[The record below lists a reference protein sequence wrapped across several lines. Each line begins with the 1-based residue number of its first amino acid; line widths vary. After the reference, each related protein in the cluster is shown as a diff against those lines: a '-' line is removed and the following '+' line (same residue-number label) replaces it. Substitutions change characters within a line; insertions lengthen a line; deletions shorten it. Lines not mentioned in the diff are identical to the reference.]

1 LAPFT
6 PRAEPPEPALQSLF
20 NPRIFA
26 GMHPKK
32 GKTMPINKELLD
44 ILVCPLSKA
53 PLVLDGDTLVS
64 TDKKTR
70 RRYKIEDDIP
80 NMLIEDAE
88 ELDTETWTEIMKKHG
103 KA

>member
-1 LAPFT
+1 M
-6 PRAEPPEPALQSLF
+6 Q
-20 NPRIFA
+20 NPWGLRYNRRSIRVFFA
-26 GMHPKK
+26 GMHPK
-32 GKTMPINKELLD
+32 KELLD
-44 ILVCPLSKA
+44 ILVCPMSKA

-88 ELDTETWTEIMKKHG
+88 ELDMETWTEIMKKHG